1 MRLSMSK
8 LLVTSL
14 LSSAIL
20 SAATIDSK
28 IENFFK
34 SVINGRNG
42 LYKIK
47 TIQVKDHKD
56 LKQIPGWKV
65 YFVDID
71 LDMLKGPN
79 KGDMMVHEKVFTNG
93 EYIAKDFLGIDNH
106 DSLKREIAV
115 DITDNS
121 IYNKEHLI
129 YGTGN
134 EKHKI
139 VAISD
144 PLCPFCQ
151 DFMPNFLKA
160 VKEHPGKVAVYY
172 YHLPLGRLHL
182 ASPTMSRLMLVARAK
197 GVKDVEL
204 KTYQNKDYFV
214 TDEKDES
221 KIIRAFNQVMGTNI
235 TKEEI
240 HKPKIEAEIKED
252 KKYIDALMISGTPTI
267 YVDGKKDASRTK
279 YKSILGIK

>member
-8 LLVTSL
+8 LLITSL
-14 LSSAIL
+14 LSSTLLNA
-20 SAATIDSK
+20 SSIDSK

-34 SVINGRNG
+34 SVIDGRNG

-47 TIQVKDHKD
+47 SIKVKDHKD
-56 LKQIPGWKV
+56 LKEIPGWKV

-71 LDMLKGPN
+71 LNMLKGPN
-79 KGDMMVHEKVFTNG
+79 KGNMMVHEKVFTNG
-93 EYIAKDFLGIDNH
+93 KYIAKDFLGIDNH
-106 DSLKREIAV
+106 SSLKREIAV
-115 DITDNS
+115 DISDNS
-121 IYNKEHLI
+121 IYNKKHLI

-134 EKHKI
+134 EPHKI

-151 DFMPNFLKA
+151 DFMPKFLKD

-172 YHLPLGRLHL
+172 YHLPLERLHL
-182 ASPTMSRLMLVARAK
+182 ASPTLSKLMLVAKAK

-214 TDEKDES
+214 TDEKDEE
-221 KIIRAFNQVMGTNI
+221 KTIRAFNQVMGTKI

-240 HKPKIEAEIKED
+240 HKPNIEAELKED
-252 KKYIDALMISGTPTI
+252 KKYIDELMISGTPTI
-267 YVDGKKDASRTK
+267 YLDGKKDASRVK
-279 YKSILGIK
+279 YKSILGI

>member
-8 LLVTSL
+8 LLMTSL
-14 LSSAIL
+14 LSSSLL
-20 SAATIDSK
+20 SAASIDSK

-34 SVINGRNG
+34 SVVNGSNG
-42 LYKIK
+42 MYKIK
-47 TIQVKDHKD
+47 SIQVKDHKD

-65 YFVDID
+65 YFVDIN
-71 LDMLKGPN
+71 LKMLKGTK

-93 EYIAKDFLGIDNH
+93 KYISKDFLGIDNH
-106 DSLKREIAV
+106 SSLKREIAV

-121 IYNKEHLI
+121 IYNKKHLI

-134 EKHKI
+134 EPHKI
-139 VAISD
+139 VAVSD

-151 DFMPNFLKA
+151 EFMPEFLKD
-160 VKEHPGKVAVYY
+160 VKEHKGKVAVYY

-182 ASPTMSRLMLVARAK
+182 ASPTLSKLMLVAKEK

-214 TDEKDES
+214 TDEKDEE
-221 KIIRAFNQVMGTNI
+221 KTIRAFNQVMGTKI

-240 HKPKIEAEIKED
+240 HKPQIEADIKED

-267 YVDGKKDASRTK
+267 YLDGKKDASRTK
-279 YKSILGIK
+279 YKSILGI

>member
-8 LLVTSL
+8 LFMTSL
-14 LSSAIL
+14 LSSVIL
-20 SAATIDSK
+20 NASSIDSK

-34 SVINGRNG
+34 SAVNGRGG
-42 LYKIK
+42 LYEVKSIK
-47 TIQVKDHKD
+47 VRSHKD

-71 LDMLKGPN
+71 LNMLKGPN
-79 KGDMMVHEKVFTNG
+79 QGDMLVHEKVFTNG
-93 EYIAKDFLGIDNH
+93 KYIAKDFLGLDNH
-106 DSLKREIAV
+106 SSLKREVAV
-115 DITDNS
+115 DITDTS
-121 IYNKEHLI
+121 IYNKKHLI

-134 EKHKI
+134 EPHKI

-151 DFMPNFLKA
+151 EFMPGFLKA
-160 VKEHPGKVAVYY
+160 VKEHPGKIAVYY
-172 YHLPLGRLHL
+172 YHLPLARLHL
-182 ASPTMSRLMLVARAK
+182 AAPTLSRLMLVAKKK

-214 TDEKDES
+214 TDEKDED
-221 KIIRAFNQVMGTNI
+221 KTIRAFNQVMGTSI
-235 TKEEI
+235 TKDEI
-240 HKPKIEAEIKED
+240 HQPDIEAEIKED
-252 KKYIDALMISGTPTI
+252 KKYVDALMVSGTPTI
-267 YVDGKKDASRTK
+267 YLDGKKDATRQK